1 MLPGPLQR
9 SNQVLIAWAANALE
23 KGGGF
28 KAVSMFFSF
37 FRI

>member
-9 SNQVLIAWAANALE
+9 SNQVLIAWVANALE

-28 KAVSMFFSF
+28 KAVF
-37 FRI
+37 